1 MNFNFN
7 QEQQLILQAA
17 LLQGEAAINSWQR
30 WRTLI
35 NIDDVDQDSY
45 RLLPLLYR
53 NLSAHNVTDPYIGR
67 LKGVYRR
74 IWVENQVWFQ
84 QIRSILGSFQEA
96 DIKIMLLKDPALN
109 LHYYQDYGLRYIDN
123 LDFLINPTDV
133 LKAIKLLQ
141 ELGWTAKGKILNP
154 TIPFSHY
161 IGFENESKQYL
172 SLRWH
177 LFADGFN
184 ENAETEFWQNAI
196 LTQVNDF
203 PVYLLSATD
212 QLFYT
217 CVFGGL
223 TNSISPI
230 SRLVDAAIILQSY
243 PLEIDANRLLTLAEK
258 YRFIILL
265 KSRITQLQEIL
276 NLPISSLILPELQKL
291 SISKFEHQ
299 EYQMITSK
307 ENTTLNRL
315 KKRYFQ
321 YYRTVNTDDFNVFN
335 FFSYL
340 QSIWGLENLWQVPI
354 QAMIRG
360 INRQISR

>member
-1 MNFNFN
+1 MNFNLN
-7 QEQQLILQAA
+7 QELQLLLQAA
-17 LLQGEAAINSWQR
+17 LLQGEAAINSWQK
-30 WRTLI
+30 WRTLV

-53 NLSAHNVTDPYIGR
+53 NLSAHNVTDSYIGR
-67 LKGVYRR
+67 LKGIYRR
-74 IWVENQVWFQ
+74 TWVENQVWFQ

-109 LHYYQDYGLRYIDN
+109 LHYYQDYGLRYIN
-123 LDFLINPTDV
+123 HLDFLINSKDV
-133 LKAIKLLQ
+133 LNAIKLLQ
-141 ELGWTAKGKILNP
+141 ELGWTPKEKIPNP

-184 ENAETEFWQNAI
+184 ENAETEFWQRAI

-223 TNSISPI
+223 TNLISPI
-230 SRLVDAAIILQSY
+230 SRLTDAAIIIQSY
-243 PLEIDANRLLTLAEK
+243 PSEIDQDRLLTLAEK
-258 YRFIILL
+258 YRFILQL
-265 KSRITQLQEIL
+265 KSRIIKLQEIL
-276 NLPISSLILPELQKL
+276 NLPLSSSILPELKKL
-291 SISKFEHQ
+291 SISKFEDH
-299 EYQMITSK
+299 EYQVITSQK
-307 ENTTLNRL
+307 NTALNRL
-315 KKRYFQ
+315 KMRYFQ
-321 YYRTVNTDDFNVFN
+321 YSRIVNTDNFNLFN

-340 QSIWGLENLWQVPI
+340 QYIWGLENLWQVPI
-354 QAMIRG
+354 QGMIRG
-360 INRQISR
+360 INR

>member
-1 MNFNFN
+1 MNFNLN
-7 QEQQLILQAA
+7 QEQQLLLQAA
-17 LLQGEAAINSWQR
+17 LLQGEAAINSWQK
-30 WRTLI
+30 WRTLV

-53 NLSAHNVTDPYIGR
+53 NLSAHNVTDSYIGR

-74 IWVENQVWFQ
+74 AWVENQVWFQ
-84 QIRSILGSFQEA
+84 KIRSILGSFQEA

-109 LHYYQDYGLRYIDN
+109 LHYYQDYGLRYIDH
-123 LDFLINPTDV
+123 LDFLINSKDV
-133 LKAIKLLQ
+133 LTAIKLLQ
-141 ELGWTAKGKILNP
+141 ELGWIAKEKISNP
-154 TIPFSHY
+154 TVPFSHY

-203 PVYLLSATD
+203 PVYILSATD

-223 TNSISPI
+223 TNLISPI
-230 SRLVDAAIILQSY
+230 SRLTDAAIIIQSY
-243 PLEIDANRLLTLAEK
+243 PSEIDQDQLLILAQK
-258 YRFIILL
+258 YRFILQL
-265 KSRITQLQEIL
+265 KSRIMQLQEIL
-276 NLPISSLILPELQKL
+276 NLPISSSILPELKKL
-291 SISKFEHQ
+291 SISQFEHQ
-299 EYQMITSK
+299 EYQMITGK
-307 ENTTLNRL
+307 TNTALNRL
-315 KKRYFQ
+315 KMRYFQ
-321 YYRTVNTDDFNVFN
+321 YSRIVNTDNFNLLN

-340 QSIWGLENLWQVPI
+340 QYLWGLENLWQVPI
-354 QAMIRG
+354 QVIIRG
-360 INRQISR
+360 IKL